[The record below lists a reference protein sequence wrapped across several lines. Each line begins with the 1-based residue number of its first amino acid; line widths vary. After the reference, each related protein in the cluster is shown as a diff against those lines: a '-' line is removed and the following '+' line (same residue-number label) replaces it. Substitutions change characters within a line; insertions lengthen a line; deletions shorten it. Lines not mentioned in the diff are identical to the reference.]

1 MQKTF
6 TRWFLLAGFCMMS
19 VAGASAQATAAG
31 RIVLARVTGEVTV
44 LDKARAVSVAARNS
58 QEITQGYTVST
69 GKSASVVMV
78 FSNGATINLKE
89 DSVLDIEKYLQ
100 DPFAGDFNPST
111 ATDEPT
117 VSNTGLNLT
126 RGELVGNVK
135 KLKTGQGSTFNV
147 QTPVGAAGIRGTT
160 FRIVYRPT
168 GTGTAFFS
176 LTTTEGNVVLSTGTI
191 TLPVGAVDNVP
202 KEVVFDA
209 QVNVTSGVV
218 TITTPTA
225 TITVVTAAIS
235 SVAAVIA
242 ARAEVVQAVA
252 AVVFAP
258 PAAVEPAV
266 KAAEDKAAADRKAAD
281 EKAAADRKAAE
292 EKAAADKKGAD
303 EKAAAEKATVSPPPV
318 APPPTL
324 TPGAGGT

>member
-1 MQKTF
+1 MQKTCLL
-6 TRWFLLAGFCMMS
+6 WFFLIGFYVTAATS
-19 VAGASAQATAAG
+19 ASAQATVAG
-31 RIVLARVTGEVTV
+31 RIILARVTGEVTV
-44 LDKARAVSVAARNS
+44 LDKSTAVSVAARNN

-89 DSVLDIEKYLQ
+89 DSVLDVEKYLQ
-100 DPFAGDFNPST
+100 DPFAGNFNPST

-191 TLPVGAVDNVP
+191 TLPVGALDNVAR
-202 KEVVFDA
+202 EVVFDA
-209 QVNVTSGVV
+209 RIDATTGVV
-218 TITTPTA
+218 TITTPTS
-225 TITVVTAAIS
+225 TITVVNAPNTTI
-235 SVAAVIA
+235 AAVIA
-242 ARAEVVQAVA
+242 ASAEVAQAIA
-252 AVVFAP
+252 TVVFTP
-258 PAAVEPAV
+258 PAQSQPQSSPAP
-266 KAAEDKAAADRKAAD
+266 
-281 EKAAADRKAAE
+281 
-292 EKAAADKKGAD
+292 
-303 EKAAAEKATVSPPPV
+303 TPPP
-318 APPPTL
+318 PRT
-324 TPGAGGT
+324 TSGEGGL